1 MPDSSFF
8 PQKHVDAIETNG
20 KLMLKDNN
28 WNRWRDKTLKD
39 ELARIDRWINNE
51 DIYNIDYTDPWN
63 LG

>member
-1 MPDSSFF
+1 
-8 PQKHVDAIETNG
+8 
-20 KLMLKDNN
+20 MLKDNN